1 MSSLNSNLHP
11 IFDRVRPRAEKEA
24 QLRQRACVFW
34 FFGLS
39 GAGKSTLAIQLERH
53 LAEQGVVTHL
63 LDGDNVRMGL
73 NRGLGFSETDRTE
86 NIRRVAEVAKLFVD
100 AGLVVLCSFI
110 TPLRA
115 HRQLAQEIIGA
126 PDFVPIFVDAS
137 FETCAGRDPKGL
149 YAKAKAGQV
158 AAFSGQGSPFEP
170 PGADETVFRVATE
183 QVSPAQAVAAL
194 WSFALPRVRPG
205 SVS

>member
-1 MSSLNSNLHP
+1 VSSLNSNLHP

-63 LDGDNVRMGL
+63 LDGDNVRTGL
-73 NRGLGFSETDRTE
+73 NRGLGFSDTDRTE

-100 AGLVVLCSFI
+100 AGWWCCVRSSRPCGRIDSSRRRSSEHGGLC
-110 TPLRA
+110 A
-115 HRQLAQEIIGA
+115 HFCRCKL
-126 PDFVPIFVDAS
+126 
-137 FETCAGRDPKGL
+137 
-149 YAKAKAGQV
+149 
-158 AAFSGQGSPFEP
+158 
-170 PGADETVFRVATE
+170 
-183 QVSPAQAVAAL
+183 
-194 WSFALPRVRPG
+194 
-205 SVS
+205 